1 MTQRNQIENLIQLH
15 LLDSRMQE
23 IFTLLVDWIDSIEN
37 KQEQQFNLL
46 SSQIETLSQQK
57 QQQEKE
63 INQEHIEIQNQI
75 NEIIQSDEPMK
86 IQYDFS
92 IQNNNYQSMKQT
104 FNSFLQNNQ
113 EKKYCFICF
122 SDEYEEFGIIKNE
135 KYSFFFKN
143 NNKYHHFNLKTSTN
157 DSDKSLKEKKD
168 IYRRDSDDES
178 EDNENSNQNEIQL
191 ISNENQND
199 ILFHFGT
206 GSQRL
211 IISQIGSHQSYS
223 YFFDQLIDFNSEDK
237 KHSTYFNPL
246 QRFSIKRFMILSN

>member
-63 INQEHIEIQNQI
+63 INQEHIEIKNQI

-92 IQNNNYQSMKQT
+92 IQT
-104 FNSFLQNNQ
+104 
-113 EKKYCFICF
+113 
-122 SDEYEEFGIIKNE
+122 
-135 KYSFFFKN
+135 
-143 NNKYHHFNLKTSTN
+143 LKC
-157 DSDKSLKEKKD
+157 L
-168 IYRRDSDDES
+168 
-178 EDNENSNQNEIQL
+178 
-191 ISNENQND
+191 
-199 ILFHFGT
+199 
-206 GSQRL
+206 
-211 IISQIGSHQSYS
+211 
-223 YFFDQLIDFNSEDK
+223 
-237 KHSTYFNPL
+237 
-246 QRFSIKRFMILSN
+246 